1 MNGRRYWRERTSV
14 LLLNVAGMV
23 LLGAFLLLT
32 ENSVDM
38 VVLIAAVWSLTLAG
52 VLLFSYYRKK
62 KRLGRLKKLSEGL
75 KERYLLAEL
84 LPAPEDAEE
93 EVYFSLLRQ
102 AFKSML
108 EQKNAVERERQEYR
122 EYIEQWIHEIKTPIT
137 AMKLLCENHPAPFA
151 RELMTELEKTD
162 RFTEQALYYAR
173 SEHTEKDYSI
183 RELRLFDVVHQA
195 IADNKYLLLQNG
207 VSLVMEESDVTVYSD
222 DKWIRFILD
231 QLIVNAV
238 KYRGSK
244 PELHFYAQTE
254 GDKIYLF
261 VEDSGIG
268 IPAGDLPRIF
278 EKGFT
283 GQNGRSRQNSTG
295 IGLYLC
301 KRLCDKLGIGICAE
315 SGGAGTRIR
324 LDFQINHFIHQ
335 VQSR

>member
-1 MNGRRYWRERTSV
+1 MPV
-14 LLLNVAGMV
+14 LLLNAAGVA

-32 ENSVDM
+32 GNSVDM
-38 VVLIAAVWSLTLAG
+38 VLLIAVVWSLALAG
-52 VLLFSYYRKK
+52 VLLLSYYRKK
-62 KRLGRLKKLSEGL
+62 KRFGRLKKLSEGL

-84 LPAPEDAEE
+84 LPEPQDAEE
-93 EVYFSLLRQ
+93 EVYFFLLKQ

-108 EQKNAVERERQEYR
+108 EQKNAVARERQEYR

-137 AMKLLCENHPAPFA
+137 AMKLLCENHSVPFT

-207 VSLVMEESDVTVYSD
+207 VSLVIDESDLTVYSD

-238 KYRGSK
+238 KYKGSK
-244 PELHFYAQTE
+244 PELHFYAQRQ

-261 VEDSGIG
+261 VEDNGIG

-315 SGGAGTRIR
+315 SEGEGTRIR
-324 LDFQINHFIHQ
+324 LAFQINHFIHQ

>member
-1 MNGRRYWRERTSV
+1 MPV
-14 LLLNVAGMV
+14 LLLNAAGVA

-32 ENSVDM
+32 GNSVDM
-38 VVLIAAVWSLTLAG
+38 VLLIAVVWSLALAG
-52 VLLFSYYRKK
+52 VLLLSYYRKK
-62 KRLGRLKKLSEGL
+62 KRFGRLKKLSEGL

-84 LPAPEDAEE
+84 LPEPQDAEE
-93 EVYFSLLRQ
+93 EVYFFLLKQ

-108 EQKNAVERERQEYR
+108 EQKNAVARERQEYR

-137 AMKLLCENHPAPFA
+137 AMKLLCENHSVPFT

-183 RELRLFDVVHQA
+183 RELRIFDVVHQA

-207 VSLVMEESDVTVYSD
+207 VSLVIDESDLTVYSD

-238 KYRGSK
+238 KYKGSK
-244 PELHFYAQTE
+244 LELHFYAQRQ

-261 VEDSGIG
+261 VEDNGIG

-315 SGGAGTRIR
+315 SEGEGTRIR
-324 LDFQINHFIHQ
+324 LAFQINHFIHQ

>member
-1 MNGRRYWRERTSV
+1 MPV
-14 LLLNVAGMV
+14 LLLNAAGVA

-32 ENSVDM
+32 GNSVDM
-38 VVLIAAVWSLTLAG
+38 VLLIAVVWSLALAG
-52 VLLFSYYRKK
+52 VLLLSYYRKK
-62 KRLGRLKKLSEGL
+62 KRFGRLKKLSEGL

-84 LPAPEDAEE
+84 LPEPQDAQE
-93 EVYFSLLRQ
+93 EVYFFLLKQ
-102 AFKSML
+102 AFKSMF
-108 EQKNAVERERQEYR
+108 EQKNAVARERQEYR

-137 AMKLLCENHPAPFA
+137 AMKLLCENHSVPFT

-207 VSLVMEESDVTVYSD
+207 VSLVIDESDLTVYSD

-238 KYRGSK
+238 KYKGSK
-244 PELHFYAQTE
+244 PELHFYVQRQ

-315 SGGAGTRIR
+315 SEGEGTRIR
-324 LDFQINHFIHQ
+324 LAFQINHFIHQ

>member
-1 MNGRRYWRERTSV
+1 MPD
-14 LLLNVAGMV
+14 LLLNAAGVA

-32 ENSVDM
+32 GNSVDM
-38 VVLIAAVWSLTLAG
+38 VLLIAVVWSLALAG
-52 VLLFSYYRKK
+52 VLLLSYYRKK
-62 KRLGRLKKLSEGL
+62 KRFGRLKKLSEGL

-84 LPAPEDAEE
+84 LPEPQDAEE
-93 EVYFSLLRQ
+93 EVYFFLLKQ

-108 EQKNAVERERQEYR
+108 EQKNAVARERQEYR

-137 AMKLLCENHPAPFA
+137 AMKLLCENHSVPFT

-207 VSLVMEESDVTVYSD
+207 VSLVIDESDLTVYSD

-238 KYRGSK
+238 KYKGSK
-244 PELHFYAQTE
+244 PELHFYAQRQ

-261 VEDSGIG
+261 VEDNGIG

-315 SGGAGTRIR
+315 SEGEGTRIR
-324 LDFQINHFIHQ
+324 LAFQINHFIHQ

>member
-1 MNGRRYWRERTSV
+1 MPV
-14 LLLNVAGMV
+14 LLLNAAGMV

-84 LPAPEDAEE
+84 LPTPEDTEE

-137 AMKLLCENHPAPFA
+137 AMKLLCENHSVPFT

-207 VSLVMEESDVTVYSD
+207 VSLVIDESDLTVYSD

-238 KYRGSK
+238 KYKGSK
-244 PELHFYAQTE
+244 PELYFYVQRQ

-261 VEDSGIG
+261 VEDNGIG

-315 SGGAGTRIR
+315 SEGEGTRIR
-324 LDFQINHFIHQ
+324 LAFQINHFIHQ

>member
-1 MNGRRYWRERTSV
+1 MPV
-14 LLLNVAGMV
+14 LLLNAAGVA

-32 ENSVDM
+32 GNSVDM
-38 VVLIAAVWSLTLAG
+38 VLLIAVVWSLALAG
-52 VLLFSYYRKK
+52 VLLLSYYWKK

-84 LPAPEDAEE
+84 LPEPQDAEE
-93 EVYFSLLRQ
+93 EVYFFLLKQ

-108 EQKNAVERERQEYR
+108 EQKNAVARERQEYR

-137 AMKLLCENHPAPFA
+137 AMKLLCENHSVPFT

-207 VSLVMEESDVTVYSD
+207 VSLVIDESDLTVYSD

-238 KYRGSK
+238 KYKGSK
-244 PELHFYAQTE
+244 PELHFYAQRQ

-261 VEDSGIG
+261 VEDNGIG

-315 SGGAGTRIR
+315 SEGEGTRIR
-324 LDFQINHFIHQ
+324 LAFQINHFIHQ

>member
-1 MNGRRYWRERTSV
+1 MPV
-14 LLLNVAGMV
+14 LLLNAAGMI

-38 VVLIAAVWSLTLAG
+38 VLMIAAVWSLTLAG

-84 LPAPEDAEE
+84 LPTPQDAEE

-207 VSLVMEESDVTVYSD
+207 VSLVMEESDATVYSD

-244 PELHFYAQTE
+244 PELRFYAQTE

>member
-1 MNGRRYWRERTSV
+1 MPV
-14 LLLNVAGMV
+14 LLLNAAGVA

-32 ENSVDM
+32 GNSVDM
-38 VVLIAAVWSLTLAG
+38 VLLIAVVWSLALAG
-52 VLLFSYYRKK
+52 VLLLSYYRKK
-62 KRLGRLKKLSEGL
+62 KRFGRLKKLSEGL

-84 LPAPEDAEE
+84 LPEPQDAEE
-93 EVYFSLLRQ
+93 EVYFFLLKQ

-108 EQKNAVERERQEYR
+108 EQKNAVARERQEYR

-137 AMKLLCENHPAPFA
+137 AMKLLCENHSVPFT

-207 VSLVMEESDVTVYSD
+207 VSLVMDESDLTVYSD

-238 KYRGSK
+238 KYKGSK
-244 PELHFYAQTE
+244 PELHFYAQRQ

-261 VEDSGIG
+261 VEDNGIG

-315 SGGAGTRIR
+315 SEGEGTRIR
-324 LDFQINHFIHQ
+324 LAFQINHFIHQ

>member
-1 MNGRRYWRERTSV
+1 MEGED
-14 LLLNVAGMV
+14 AGSAFECGGIV

-32 ENSVDM
+32 GNSVDM
-38 VVLIAAVWSLTLAG
+38 ILLIVVVWTLALAG
-52 VLLFSYYRKK
+52 VLLLSYYRKK
-62 KRLGRLKKLSEGL
+62 KRLGRLKRLSEGL

-84 LPAPEDAEE
+84 LPEPQDAEE
-93 EVYFSLLRQ
+93 EVWFFLLKQ

-108 EQKNAVERERQEYR
+108 EQTNDVLREREEYR

-137 AMKLLCENHPAPFA
+137 AMKLLCENHTAPFT

-183 RELRLFDVVHQA
+183 RERPFDVVHQA

-207 VSLVMEESDVTVYSD
+207 VSLVIDENDVTVYSD

-238 KYRGSK
+238 KYKGSK
-244 PELHFYAQTE
+244 PELHFYAQPE

-268 IPAGDLPRIF
+268 IPAG
-278 EKGFT
+278 
-283 GQNGRSRQNSTG
+283 RSAA
-295 IGLYLC
+295 YL
-301 KRLCDKLGIGICAE
+301 
-315 SGGAGTRIR
+315 
-324 LDFQINHFIHQ
+324 
-335 VQSR
+335 

>member
-1 MNGRRYWRERTSV
+1 MPV
-14 LLLNVAGMV
+14 LLLNAAGMV

-38 VVLIAAVWSLTLAG
+38 VVLIAVVWSLTLAG
-52 VLLFSYYRKK
+52 VLLFSYWRKK
-62 KRLGRLKKLSEGL
+62 KRFGRLRKLSEGL

-207 VSLVMEESDVTVYSD
+207 VSLVMEESDATVYSD

-238 KYRGSK
+238 KYRDSK
-244 PELHFYAQTE
+244 PELRFYAQTE

>member
-1 MNGRRYWRERTSV
+1 MNGRRYWRERIPV
-14 LLLNVAGMV
+14 LLLNAAGIV

-32 ENSVDM
+32 GNSVDM
-38 VVLIAAVWSLTLAG
+38 ILLIVVVWTLALAG
-52 VLLFSYYRKK
+52 VLLLSYYRKK
-62 KRLGRLKKLSEGL
+62 KRLGRLKRLSEGL

-84 LPAPEDAEE
+84 LPEPQDAEE
-93 EVYFSLLRQ
+93 EVWFFLLKQ

-108 EQKNAVERERQEYR
+108 EQTNDVLREREEYR

-137 AMKLLCENHPAPFA
+137 AMKLLCENHTAPFT

-207 VSLVMEESDVTVYSD
+207 VSLVIDENDVTVYSD

-238 KYRGSK
+238 KYKGSK
-244 PELHFYAQTE
+244 PELHFYAQPE

-315 SGGAGTRIR
+315 SAGEGTRIR
-324 LDFQINHFIHQ
+324 LAFQINHFIHQ
-335 VQSR
+335 VQG

>member
-1 MNGRRYWRERTSV
+1 MNGRRYWRERMPV
-14 LLLNVAGMV
+14 LLLNVAGIV

-32 ENSVDM
+32 GNSVDM
-38 VVLIAAVWSLTLAG
+38 VLLIAVVWTLALAG
-52 VLLFSYYRKK
+52 VLLLSYYRKK
-62 KRLGRLKKLSEGL
+62 KRLGRLKRLSEGL

-84 LPAPEDAEE
+84 LPEPQDAEE
-93 EVYFSLLRQ
+93 EVWFFLLKQ

-108 EQKNAVERERQEYR
+108 EQTNDVLREREEYR

-137 AMKLLCENHPAPFA
+137 AMKLLCENHTAPFT

-207 VSLVMEESDVTVYSD
+207 VSLVIDENDVIAYSD

-238 KYRGSK
+238 KYKGSK
-244 PELHFYAQTE
+244 PELHFYARPE

-315 SGGAGTRIR
+315 SAGEGTRIR
-324 LDFQINHFIHQ
+324 LAFQINHFIHQ
-335 VQSR
+335 VQG